1 MNRFALSLL
10 FAAVSAT
17 PLAAQHAHPQPPAQP
32 RAPEAQA
39 AATTPAPCPMTMQG
53 GMGMMVPG
61 MDSMMGP
68 LHAAM
73 VYAPRSLLERKAVL
87 RLDSDQESRLAGIAA
102 VSRAAHDSARA
113 AADQHRG
120 QLQEAVAAAVP
131 DPASVAAHFEA
142 MHAAMGAA
150 HQAMLRAALEA
161 RAVLTVGQ
169 RGMVDPAG
177 HDAGMHRDDGQPR
190 GGPPQGHE
198 GHHPPRRP

>member
-1 MNRFALSLL
+1 MHRIALLTTVVAFA
-10 FAAVSAT
+10 AT
-17 PLAAQHAHPQPPAQP
+17 PLAAQHAHPGAPPQPPMMAGMMH
-32 RAPEAQA
+32 AED
-39 AATTPAPCPMTMQG
+39 
-53 GMGMMVPG
+53 GMGMAA
-61 MDSMMGP
+61 MDSMMAP
-68 LHAAM
+68 LHTVM
-73 VYAPRSLLERKAVL
+73 VYAPQRLLERKAAL
-87 RLDSDQESRLAGIAA
+87 QLGIDQESRLARIAA
-102 VSRAAHDSARA
+102 ASRAAHDSAWA

-161 RAVLTVGQ
+161 RVVLTVGQ